1 MKKELSENSKVEV
14 SLKTLGG
21 IGVLIA
27 TLVGMWFQL
36 NASIEEAK
44 MLPEPP
50 PPEVTKMEFDMKDQ
64 MIRAT
69 IMTTQE
75 DVTEIKE
82 DIKYLRDKIDTID
95 DKITDLLVKRFN
107 IVKEIGAIKLN
118 SSTEI
123 TNLSREKSIIS
134 RIFKRTNENISQS
147 DLSEIFNSIFEIS
160 KKIQNRIKNEK

>member
-36 NASIEEAK
+36 NASINEAK

-75 DVTEIKE
+75 DVSEIK
-82 DIKYLRDKIDTID
+82 DDMKYLRNKID
-95 DKITDLLVKRFN
+95 
-107 IVKEIGAIKLN
+107 GM
-118 SSTEI
+118 
-123 TNLSREKSIIS
+123 
-134 RIFKRTNENISQS
+134 Q
-147 DLSEIFNSIFEIS
+147 
-160 KKIQNRIKNEK
+160 